1 MKALPFAASLLVSL
15 GGWILVGGVTV
26 ILSLAGLF
34 ILWPISVLFQRAS
47 GELPHR
53 VSQLWARTLARL
65 LPFWEIH
72 VTGLERIKRGK
83 PYVVVSNHQSMLDI
97 LVLLAR
103 LPLHFKFIAKKELF
117 WIPFFGWHLALAGYI
132 CLKRGDPESG
142 RACLAKASE
151 WIRRGVSVIFFP
163 EGTRSPDGLIH
174 EFKPGAF
181 KLALEE
187 KADFLPLVVAGTREA
202 IPKYSWRI
210 ERRAPLF
217 LKVLAPVPTKG
228 KRVEDLD
235 TVRQKI
241 REDIMREF
249 EVLKGGLKSNG

>member
-1 MKALPFAASLLVSL
+1 MKTLPFAASLLVSL

-34 ILWPISVLFQRAS
+34 ILWPLSVLFQRAS

-53 VSQLWARTLARL
+53 VSQLWARTLTRL

-83 PYVVVSNHQSMLDI
+83 PYVVVLNHQSMLDI
-97 LVLLAR
+97 LALLAR
-103 LPLHFKFIAKKELF
+103 LPLHFKFIVKKELF
-117 WIPFFGWHLALAGYI
+117 RIPFFGWHLASAGYI

-142 RACLAKASE
+142 RACLEKARE
-151 WIRRGVSVIFFP
+151 WLRRGVSVIFFP

-217 LKVLAPVPTKG
+217 LKVLEPVSTEGKG
-228 KRVEDLD
+228 IQDLD
-235 TVRQKI
+235 AMRQNI
-241 REDIMREF
+241 RENIMSEF
-249 EVLKGGLKSNG
+249 DVLKGEIQNNG

>member
-1 MKALPFAASLLVSL
+1 M
-15 GGWILVGGVTV
+15 GGVTV

-34 ILWPISVLFQRAS
+34 ILCPISILFQRAS

-53 VSQLWARTLARL
+53 VSQLWARTLTRL

-97 LVLLAR
+97 LALLAR
-103 LPLHFKFIAKKELF
+103 LPLHFKFIVKKELF
-117 WIPFFGWHLALAGYI
+117 RIPFFGWHLASAGYI

-142 RACLAKASE
+142 RVCLAKARE
-151 WIRRGVSVIFFP
+151 WLRRGVSVVFFP

-210 ERRAPLF
+210 EKRASLF
-217 LKVLAPVPTKG
+217 LKVLEPISTEGKG
-228 KRVEDLD
+228 IQDLES
-235 TVRQKI
+235 I
-241 REDIMREF
+241 REIVRENIMREF
-249 EVLKGGLKSNG
+249 DALKGGMTKNG

>member
-1 MKALPFAASLLVSL
+1 MKALPLAASFLVSL

-26 ILSLAGLF
+26 TLFLVGFF
-34 ILWPISVLFQRAS
+34 ILWPISILFQRAS

-53 VSQLWARTLARL
+53 VSQLWAWTLTRL
-65 LPFWEIH
+65 LPFWEIQ
-72 VTGLERIKRGK
+72 VEGLERIQKGK

-97 LVLLAR
+97 LLLLAR

-142 RACLAKASE
+142 RACLAKARE
-151 WIRRGVSVIFFP
+151 WLRRGVSVIFFP

-174 EFKPGAF
+174 EFKAGAF

-187 KADFLPLVVAGTREA
+187 KAELLPLVVAGTREA

-217 LKVLAPVPTKG
+217 LKVLGPVSTEGKG
-228 KRVEDLD
+228 IQDLEA
-235 TVRQKI
+235 VRQSI
-241 REDIMREF
+241 RENIMREF
-249 EVLKGGLKSNG
+249 DALKGGTQRNG